1 MRRIVSVMR
10 GCRREVGLGGGWVGG
25 WSPVA
30 DVAIAL
36 SKAEVPRGTDVVVG
50 NDEFDVLVE
59 ICPRLVRMVGLCED

>member
-1 MRRIVSVMR
+1 MS
-10 GCRREVGLGGGWVGG
+10 EGGWSGRWVGG

-36 SKAEVPRGTDVVVG
+36 SKAEVSRGTDVVVG
-50 NDEFDVLVE
+50 NDEFDVLVK